1 MRSLAVVVILTC
13 GVLVLLGIAAVV
25 RWGGLGVQP
34 SGNPGERDDCPS
46 PGFVASRYLW
56 YVTVAVVSGI
66 GSGLLIAGAGGRLA
80 MRLLAA
86 TAGDAAQGRETEAE
100 EIVGRITTGGSI
112 GFIIFTGLFFGL
124 ATGALYLV
132 IMRWL
137 PPGRLGGLAYGMLLL
152 VVAAP
157 RIDPLRAD
165 NPDFGIVGPGW
176 VAGVVFSALV
186 LVHGMLVAALA
197 GRYSRTLP
205 PPSLRRRTVIAY
217 APLLL
222 LIPAAPVAVVLAVV
236 EFLAVG
242 LSRAKPAIKAI
253 RSHATAVAGRIVL
266 AVVTIVALPGFV
278 SAVIDIATEHT

>member
-1 MRSLAVVVILTC
+1 MAVMLTC
-13 GVLVLLGIAAVV
+13 GVLVLLGVAAVV
-25 RWGGLGVQP
+25 RWGALGLQP
-34 SGNPGERDDCPS
+34 SGDPGERNDSPS
-46 PGFVASRYLW
+46 VGFVASHYLW

-86 TAGDAAQGRETEAE
+86 TAGDAAQGRKTEAE

-132 IMRWL
+132 IRRWL
-137 PPGRLGGLAYGMLLL
+137 PPGRLGGLTYGMLLL

-176 VAGVVFSALV
+176 VAVVVFSALV

-205 PPSLRRRTVIAY
+205 PPSLRRRALIAY

-222 LIPAAPVAVVLAVV
+222 LIPAAPVVVVLAVV
-236 EFLAVG
+236 GLLTVG
-242 LSRAKPAIKAI
+242 ISRSQPVLKAI
-253 RSHATAVAGRIVL
+253 RSHATAVGGRIVL
-266 AVVTIVALPGFV
+266 ATGAIVALPGFV
-278 SAVIDIATEHT
+278 SAIVDIATEHT

>member
-1 MRSLAVVVILTC
+1 MVVMLTC
-13 GVLVLLGIAAVV
+13 GVLVLLGITAVV
-25 RWGGLGVQP
+25 RWGGLVDGP
-34 SGNPGERDDCPS
+34 SGDPKERDDSPS

-86 TAGDAAQGRETEAE
+86 TAGSAAQGRETEAE

-112 GFIIFTGLFFGL
+112 GFIVFTGLFFGL
-124 ATGALYLV
+124 ATGALYLL
-132 IMRWL
+132 IRRWL

-152 VVAAP
+152 VIAAP

-165 NPDFGIVGPGW
+165 NPDFAIVGPGW
-176 VAGVVFSALV
+176 VAVLVFSALV

-197 GRYSRTLP
+197 GRYGRALP
-205 PPSLRRRTVIAY
+205 PPSLRRQTLIAY

-222 LIPAAPVAVVLAVV
+222 LIPAVPLAVIFAVVGL
-236 EFLAVG
+236 LAVG
-242 LSRAKPAIKAI
+242 ISRAEPVIKAI
-253 RSHATAVAGRIVL
+253 RSHATAVVGRIVL
-266 AVVTIVALPGFV
+266 AVGAIAALPGFV

>member
-1 MRSLAVVVILTC
+1 MVLMLTC
-13 GVLVLLGIAAVV
+13 GVLVLFGIAAVV

-34 SGNPGERDDCPS
+34 PVDSAERNDSPS
-46 PGFVASRYLW
+46 AGLVASRYLW

-100 EIVGRITTGGSI
+100 QIVGRITTGGSI

-132 IMRWL
+132 LMRWL
-137 PPGRLGGLAYGMLLL
+137 PLGRLGGLAYGMLLL
-152 VVAAP
+152 VIAAP
-157 RIDPLRAD
+157 HLDPLRPD

-176 VAGVVFSALV
+176 VAVLVFSALV

-205 PPSLRRRTVIAY
+205 SPSLRRRVLVAY
-217 APLLL
+217 VPVLL
-222 LIPAAPVAVVLAVV
+222 LIPAAPVAVILVIVGL
-236 EFLAVG
+236 LAVG
-242 LSRAKPAIKAI
+242 LSRAKPVIKGL
-253 RSHATAVAGRIVL
+253 RSHPTAVVGRVVL
-266 AVVTIVALPGFV
+266 AGVALVALPGFV
-278 SAVIDIATEHT
+278 SAVVDIAGEHT

>member
-1 MRSLAVVVILTC
+1 LAVVVMVTC
-13 GVLVLLGIAAVV
+13 GVLVLLGVAAVV
-25 RWGGLGVQP
+25 RWGALGLQP
-34 SGNPGERDDCPS
+34 SGDPRERDDSPS
-46 PGFVASRYLW
+46 PGFIASRYLW

-86 TAGDAAQGRETEAE
+86 SAGDVAQGRETEAE

-112 GFIIFTGLFFGL
+112 GFIVFTGLFFGL

-132 IMRWL
+132 VRRWL

-152 VVAAP
+152 VIAAP

-176 VAGVVFSALV
+176 VAVLVFSALV
-186 LVHGMLVAALA
+186 LMHGMLVAALA

-205 PPSLRRRTVIAY
+205 PPSLGRRALVAY

-222 LIPAAPVAVVLAVV
+222 LTPVVPLAVILALV
-236 EFLAVG
+236 GLLAVG
-242 LSRAKPAIKAI
+242 ISRAQPVITAS
-253 RSHATAVAGRIVL
+253 RSHTTAVAGRIVL
-266 AVVTIVALPGFV
+266 AVGAIVALPGFV
-278 SAVIDIATEHT
+278 SAVINIATEHT

>member
-1 MRSLAVVVILTC
+1 MLTC
-13 GVLVLLGIAAVV
+13 GVLVLLGVAAVV
-25 RWGGLGVQP
+25 RWGALALQP
-34 SGNPGERDDCPS
+34 SGDPGERDDSPS

-86 TAGDAAQGRETEAE
+86 TAGDAAQGRKTEAE

-112 GFIIFTGLFFGL
+112 GFVIFTGLFFGL

-132 IMRWL
+132 IRRWL
-137 PPGRLGGLAYGMLLL
+137 PPGRLGGLTYGMLLL
-152 VVAAP
+152 VGAAP

-176 VAGVVFSALV
+176 VAVVVFSALV

-205 PPSLRRRTVIAY
+205 PPSLRRRALIAY

-236 EFLAVG
+236 GLLAVG
-242 LSRAKPAIKAI
+242 ISRAQPVLKAI
-253 RSHATAVAGRIVL
+253 RSHATTVGGRIVL
-266 AVVTIVALPGFV
+266 AAGAIVALPGFV
-278 SAVIDIATEHT
+278 SAIIEIATEHT

>member
-1 MRSLAVVVILTC
+1 MAVMLTC
-13 GVLVLLGIAAVV
+13 GVLVLLGITAVV

-34 SGNPGERDDCPS
+34 AGGPGERDDSPS

-112 GFIIFTGLFFGL
+112 GFIVFTGLFFGL

-132 IMRWL
+132 IRRWL
-137 PPGRLGGLAYGMLLL
+137 PSGRLGGLAFGMLLL
-152 VVAAP
+152 IIAAP

-176 VAGVVFSALV
+176 VAVLVFTALV

-205 PPSLRRRTVIAY
+205 PPSLRRRTLIAY
-217 APLLL
+217 APVLLL
-222 LIPAAPVAVVLAVV
+222 LPVVALAVILAAV
-236 EFLAVG
+236 GLLAVG
-242 LSRAKPAIKAI
+242 ISRAQPVIQAI

-266 AVVTIVALPGFV
+266 AVGAIVALPGFV

>member
-1 MRSLAVVVILTC
+1 MVVMLTC

-25 RWGGLGVQP
+25 RWGGLGLQL
-34 SGNPGERDDCPS
+34 SKNLGERGEFPS
-46 PGFVASRYLW
+46 PGAVASQYLW

-86 TAGDAAQGRETEAE
+86 TAGNAAQGRETEAE

-112 GFIIFTGLFFGL
+112 GFIVFTGLFFGL

-132 IMRWL
+132 IRRWL
-137 PPGRLGGLAYGMLLL
+137 PPGRLGGLTYGMLLL
-152 VVAAP
+152 VIAAP
-157 RIDPLRAD
+157 RIDPLRAE

-176 VAGVVFSALV
+176 VAVLVFSALV
-186 LVHGMLVAALA
+186 LIHGMLVAALA

-205 PPSLRRRTVIAY
+205 PPSLRRRTLIAY

-222 LIPAAPVAVVLAVV
+222 LIPAVPLAVILV
-236 EFLAVG
+236 VVGLLAVG
-242 LSRAKPAIKAI
+242 ISRTQAAIKAV

-266 AVVTIVALPGFV
+266 AVGAIVALPGFV

>member
-1 MRSLAVVVILTC
+1 MAVMLTC
-13 GVLVLLGIAAVV
+13 GVLVLLGITAVV
-25 RWGGLGVQP
+25 KWGGLGVQP
-34 SGNPGERDDCPS
+34 AAGPGERDDSPS

-112 GFIIFTGLFFGL
+112 GFIVFTGLFFGL

-132 IMRWL
+132 IRRWL
-137 PPGRLGGLAYGMLLL
+137 PPGRLGGLAFGMLLL
-152 VVAAP
+152 IIAAP

-176 VAGVVFSALV
+176 VAVLVFTALV

-205 PPSLRRRTVIAY
+205 PPSLRRRTLIAY
-217 APLLL
+217 VPVLLL
-222 LIPAAPVAVVLAVV
+222 LPVVALAVILAAV
-236 EFLAVG
+236 GLLAVG
-242 LSRAKPAIKAI
+242 ISRAQPVIQAI

-266 AVVTIVALPGFV
+266 AVGAIVALPGFV

>member
-1 MRSLAVVVILTC
+1 MAVMLTC

-34 SGNPGERDDCPS
+34 SGGPGERADSLS

-100 EIVGRITTGGSI
+100 EIVGRITAGGSI
-112 GFIIFTGLFFGL
+112 GFIVFTGLFFGL

-132 IMRWL
+132 IRRWL
-137 PPGRLGGLAYGMLLL
+137 PPGRLAGLAFGMLLL
-152 VVAAP
+152 IIAAP

-176 VAGVVFSALV
+176 VVAVLVFTALV

-205 PPSLRRRTVIAY
+205 PPSLRRRTLIAY
-217 APLLL
+217 APVLL
-222 LIPAAPVAVVLAVV
+222 LIPVVPVAVILVAVGL
-236 EFLAVG
+236 LAVG
-242 LSRAKPAIKAI
+242 ISRAQPVIEAI
-253 RSHATAVAGRIVL
+253 RSHATTVAGRIVL
-266 AVVTIVALPGFV
+266 AVGAIVALPGFV

>member
-1 MRSLAVVVILTC
+1 MLTC
-13 GVLVLLGIAAVV
+13 GVLVLLGVAAVV
-25 RWGGLGVQP
+25 SWGALALLP
-34 SGNPGERDDCPS
+34 SGDPGEREDSPS
-46 PGFVASRYLW
+46 PGYVASRYLW

-86 TAGDAAQGRETEAE
+86 TAGDGAQGRTTEAE

-112 GFIIFTGLFFGL
+112 GFIVFTGLFFGL
-124 ATGALYLV
+124 ATGALYMV
-132 IMRWL
+132 IRRWL

-176 VAGVVFSALV
+176 VAVVVFSALV

-197 GRYSRTLP
+197 GRYSRSLP
-205 PPSLRRRTVIAY
+205 PPSLRRRTLIAY

-236 EFLAVG
+236 GLLAVG
-242 LSRAKPAIKAI
+242 LSRAEPAIKAI

-266 AVVTIVALPGFV
+266 AVVTLVALPGFA
-278 SAVIDIATEHT
+278 SALIDIAAEHS

>member
-1 MRSLAVVVILTC
+1 MFVMLTC
-13 GVLVLLGIAAVV
+13 GVLVLLGVAAVV
-25 RWGGLGVQP
+25 GWGALALRP
-34 SGNPGERDDCPS
+34 SGDPAERDDSPS

-66 GSGLLIAGAGGRLA
+66 GSGLLMAGAGGRLA

-86 TAGDAAQGRETEAE
+86 TAGDAAQGRTTEAE

-112 GFIIFTGLFFGL
+112 GFIVFTGLFFGL

-132 IMRWL
+132 IRRWL

-176 VAGVVFSALV
+176 LAVIVFSALV

-197 GRYSRTLP
+197 GRYSRSLP
-205 PPSLRRRTVIAY
+205 PPSWRRRTLMAY

-236 EFLAVG
+236 GLLAVG
-242 LSRAKPAIKAI
+242 LSRAEPARKAI

-266 AVVTIVALPGFV
+266 SVVTMVALPGFA
-278 SAVIDIATEHT
+278 SAVIDIAAEHT

>member
-1 MRSLAVVVILTC
+1 MVLMLTC
-13 GVLVLLGIAAVV
+13 GVLVILGIDAVV
-25 RWGGLGVQP
+25 RWGGLRVQP
-34 SGNPGERDDCPS
+34 LGNPVESDDSPS

-137 PPGRLGGLAYGMLLL
+137 PAGRLGGLAYGMLLL
-152 VVAAP
+152 IIAAP

-165 NPDFGIVGPGW
+165 NPDFSIVGPGW
-176 VAGVVFSALV
+176 VAMLVFSALV
-186 LVHGMLVAALA
+186 LVHAMLA

-205 PPSLRRRTVIAY
+205 APSLRPRALVAY
-217 APLLL
+217 LPVLL
-222 LIPAAPVAVVLAVV
+222 LIPAAPVAMFLALVGL
-236 EFLAVG
+236 LAVG
-242 LSRAKPAIKAI
+242 LSRAQPVIQGI
-253 RSHATAVAGRIVL
+253 RSHATAVAGRVVL
-266 AVVTIVALPGFV
+266 AGVALLALPGFL
-278 SAVIDIATEHT
+278 SAVVDIASEHT

>member
-1 MRSLAVVVILTC
+1 LAVAVILIC
-13 GVLVLLGIAAVV
+13 GVLVLLGVAAVV
-25 RWGGLGVQP
+25 RWGALSLQS
-34 SGNPGERDDCPS
+34 SGDLRERDDSPS

-86 TAGDAAQGRETEAE
+86 TAGSAAQGRETEAE

-112 GFIIFTGLFFGL
+112 GFIVFTGLFFGL
-124 ATGALYLV
+124 VTGALYLV
-132 IMRWL
+132 IRRWL
-137 PPGRLGGLAYGMLLL
+137 PPGRLGGLAYGMMLL
-152 VVAAP
+152 VIAAP

-176 VAGVVFSALV
+176 LAVVVFSALV
-186 LVHGMLVAALA
+186 LVHCMLVAALA

-205 PPSLRRRTVIAY
+205 APSLRRRTLIAY
-217 APLLL
+217 TPLLL

-236 EFLAVG
+236 GLLAVG
-242 LSRAKPAIKAI
+242 LSRAEPAIKAV

-278 SAVIDIATEHT
+278 SAVVDITTEHT

>member
-1 MRSLAVVVILTC
+1 MVLMLTC

-34 SGNPGERDDCPS
+34 SGSATGRDDSPS
-46 PGFVASRYLW
+46 PGVVASHYLW

-86 TAGDAAQGRETEAE
+86 TGGDAAQGRQTEAE

-124 ATGALYLV
+124 ATGAVYLV

-137 PPGRLGGLAYGMLLL
+137 PPGRLGGLAYGLLL
-152 VVAAP
+152 LIVAAP

-176 VAGVVFSALV
+176 VAVLVFSALV

-205 PPSLRRRTVIAY
+205 PPSLRRRALVAY
-217 APLLL
+217 VPVLLL
-222 LIPAAPVAVVLAVV
+222 LPAAPVAVILAVV
-236 EFLAVG
+236 GLLVVG
-242 LSRAKPAIKAI
+242 LSRAEPVIKGI
-253 RSHATAVAGRIVL
+253 RSHPTAVAGRVAL
-266 AVVTIVALPGFV
+266 AVVALVALPGFV
-278 SAVIDIATEHT
+278 SAVVDIASEHT